1 MLKRVCLVIC
11 LIFAMS
17 TIGVVHAEENIILR
31 YSYVSSI
38 SASLSI
44 NSGIAKAAGKVCPCN
59 NLKTS
64 ITVQLQREISSGIW
78 STISTW
84 SGNNENGSSEAGGTR
99 RLTSGYNY
107 RVYVVGKVYDRFGTV
122 IETVEKCSAIRSY

>member
-59 NLKTS
+59 NLKR
-64 ITVQLQREISSGIW
+64 QLPSNCKGKLVAEYGQLSLHGLATMKTDLPKLEEQEDLLPA
-78 STISTW
+78 TI
-84 SGNNENGSSEAGGTR
+84 
-99 RLTSGYNY
+99 
-107 RVYVVGKVYDRFGTV
+107 
-122 IETVEKCSAIRSY
+122 IEFM